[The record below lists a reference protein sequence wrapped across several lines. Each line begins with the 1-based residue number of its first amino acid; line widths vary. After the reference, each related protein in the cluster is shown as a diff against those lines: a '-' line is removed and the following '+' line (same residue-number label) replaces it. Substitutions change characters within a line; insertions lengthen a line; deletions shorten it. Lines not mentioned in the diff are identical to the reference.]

1 MLRAGARAES
11 LSILMS
17 ALPIS
22 ASRRTHIRTHK
33 VEQLVIAT
41 VAFFWCF
48 LMWFSTAAF
57 SPSIAAHYHLSI
69 KALGLLAS
77 SAIWM
82 APIGRIL
89 AGWAS
94 DRFGAP
100 RTCAFILVLCGL
112 VSIASAWTVSYR
124 VLFIERVIV
133 AIAGV
138 SFVVGIQH
146 VAQWFN
152 AQEIGT
158 AEGLYAGT
166 GNVGAGMGALVLPR
180 LFGTN
185 YRGAFLWLGVIA
197 LVIAAWYLVRGQA
210 AGTAVQRDLV
220 RSRSNLR
227 DTFFVWSRYIAIAL
241 MLAYAMSFGLEIAMN
256 AWLPGYFTR
265 GFHEAILALGFS
277 SVAGVQIAAG
287 TFAAVQSFTASLFR
301 PFSGFMSDLFQR
313 RNWTPLPFI
322 ARTLPYAPRLHW
334 LGIALILITLGMFLL
349 TIAGLSG
356 SLHLSVAVLVAIG
369 VFISCGTGGTF
380 ALVPLLFPDRP
391 GAAAGFIGGVST
403 AAGIVYPLIFAGGAN
418 IHIGY
423 FYVAILMFV
432 PFTLFYFWAARY
444 ERRPEEH
451 GLFGRALATE
461 EV

>member
-1 MLRAGARAES
+1 M
-11 LSILMS
+11 
-17 ALPIS
+17 
-22 ASRRTHIRTHK
+22 TTHK

-41 VAFFWCF
+41 VGFFWCF

-57 SPSIAAHYHLSI
+57 SPSIAANYHLNI

-82 APIGRIL
+82 APIGRIV

-100 RTCAFILVLCGL
+100 RTFALILAGCGGM
-112 VSIASAWTVSYR
+112 SIASAFTTDYTI
-124 VLFIERVIV
+124 LFIERIVV

-152 AQEIGT
+152 ADEIGT

-166 GNVGAGMGALVLPR
+166 GNVGAGVGALLLPR
-180 LFGTN
+180 IFGTD
-185 YRGAFLWLGVIA
+185 YHSAFLWLGVVAIA
-197 LVIAAWYLVRGQA
+197 IGVWYLVRGSA
-210 AGTAVQRDLV
+210 AKTTEQRDLV
-220 RSRSNLR
+220 RRRSSVR
-227 DTFFVWSRYIAIAL
+227 DTVYVWSRYIAIAL

-265 GFHEAILALGFS
+265 GFHHEILALGFTG
-277 SVAGVQIAAG
+277 VAGIQIAAG

-313 RNWTPLPFI
+313 KNWTPLPLI
-322 ARTLPYAPRLHW
+322 AKSLPYSPRLHW
-334 LGIALILITLGMFLL
+334 LGISLILITLAMASM
-349 TIAGLSG
+349 TIAGISG
-356 SLHLSVAVLVAIG
+356 SLHISVSVLVALG
-369 VFISCGTGGTF
+369 VFISFGTGGTF

-418 IHIGY
+418 IHMGY
-423 FYVAILMFV
+423 SLVALCMFL
-432 PFTLFYFWAARY
+432 PFVLFYFWAARY
-444 ERRPEEH
+444 ERHPEEH
-451 GLFGRALATE
+451 GLLSGALASE
-461 EV
+461 EA

>member
-1 MLRAGARAES
+1 MK
-11 LSILMS
+11 
-17 ALPIS
+17 
-22 ASRRTHIRTHK
+22 THK
-33 VEQLVIAT
+33 VEQLIIAT
-41 VAFFWCF
+41 VGFFWCF

-57 SPSIAAHYHLSI
+57 SPSIASHYHLSL

-82 APIGRIL
+82 APIGRVL

-100 RTCAFILVLCGL
+100 RTFAVILIVCGL
-112 VSIASAWTVSYR
+112 MSIASGFTQNYDL
-124 VLFIERVIV
+124 LFAERVIV

-152 AQEIGT
+152 PSEIGT

-180 LFGTN
+180 VFGSD
-185 YRGAFLWLGVIA
+185 YHAAFVWLGIIA
-197 LVIAAWYLVRGQA
+197 LVIAAWYLIRGQA
-210 AGTAVQRDLV
+210 AKSAETSALARRRSDFRSTA
-220 RSRSNLR
+220 
-227 DTFFVWSRYIAIAL
+227 FVWSRYIAVAL
-241 MLAYAMSFGLEIAMN
+241 MLAYAMSFGLEIALN

-265 GFHEAILALGFS
+265 GFHNAILALGFT
-277 SVAGVQIAAG
+277 SVAGIQIAAG
-287 TFAAVQSFTASLFR
+287 TFAAVESFCASLFR

-313 RNWTPLPFI
+313 KGWTPLPFI
-322 ARTLPYAPRLHW
+322 AKSLPYAPRLHW
-334 LGIALILITLGMFLL
+334 LGIALILITIAIGGLAFAGM
-349 TIAGLSG
+349 TG
-356 SLHLSVAVLVAIG
+356 SLHQSVLTLVALGI
-369 VFISCGTGGTF
+369 FISFGTGGTF

-391 GAAAGFIGGVST
+391 GTAAGFIGGVST
-403 AAGIVYPLIFAGGAN
+403 AGGIIYPLIFASGPN

-423 FYVAILMFV
+423 LYVALYMFV
-432 PFTLFYFWAARY
+432 PFVLFYFWAARH

-451 GLFGRALATE
+451 GIFTNTFAAE
-461 EV
+461 KA

>member
-1 MLRAGARAES
+1 
-11 LSILMS
+11 
-17 ALPIS
+17 
-22 ASRRTHIRTHK
+22 
-33 VEQLVIAT
+33 
-41 VAFFWCF
+41 
-48 LMWFSTAAF
+48 MWFSTAAF

-82 APIGRIL
+82 APLGRIF

-100 RTCAFILVLCGL
+100 RTFAVILAGCGL
-112 VSIASAWTVSYR
+112 VSIASAYTVSYR
-124 VLFIERVIV
+124 LLFAERVIV

-152 AQEIGT
+152 AHEIGT

-180 LFGTN
+180 IFGTN
-185 YRGAFLWLGVIA
+185 YHSAFLWLGVIA
-197 LVIAAWYLVRGQA
+197 LGIAAWYLVRGNA
-210 AGTAVQRDLV
+210 ARTAEQRDLV
-220 RSRSNLR
+220 RGRSNMR

-265 GFHEAILALGFS
+265 GYHDALLALGFS
-277 SVAGVQIAAG
+277 SVAGLQIAAG

-313 RNWTPLPFI
+313 RGWTPLPFI
-322 ARTLPYAPRLHW
+322 AKSLAYAPRLHW
-334 LGIALILITLGMFLL
+334 LGIALMLITFGMVGL
-349 TIAGLSG
+349 TFAGLSG
-356 SLHLSVAVLVAIG
+356 SLHLSVAMLIAIG

-403 AAGIVYPLIFAGGAN
+403 AAGIVYPLVFAGGSN

-423 FYVAILMFV
+423 LYVAVFLFV
-432 PFTLFYFWAARY
+432 PFVLFYVWAARY
-444 ERRPEEH
+444 ERHPEEH
-451 GLFGRALATE
+451 GLLTRALVTE
-461 EV
+461 EAA